1 MELTYKD
8 RFLREAALL
17 LDWCADLID
26 ADVLNIM
33 LLAAAAEAAQ
43 ESIGNA
49 YWRWLNAY
57 ARYGATR
64 TLSP

>member
-8 RFLREAALL
+8 RFLRETALL

-33 LLAAAAEAAQ
+33 LFAAAAESAQ
-43 ESIGNA
+43 ESSRNA

>member
-33 LLAAAAEAAQ
+33 LLAAMAEAAQ